1 MGEIRSQRTPVPI
14 HRLKKAEI
22 VWLFTH
28 RCRHGHRYLDHYPC
42 YATEHPELNEKI
54 GFLDIECSNLDAN
67 WGIILSYC
75 IKPRG
80 GAGILKDVITID
92 DIKKYPQD
100 QTDKRIVKDLIADML
115 KFDRL
120 VAHYGRRFD
129 LPYIRTRAL
138 IMGIDFPHFGSIQN
152 DDTWVIARK
161 KLKLNNNRLETIDR
175 ALNGESIKTHLTPKY
190 WIAGARGDKKA
201 LAYILDHNEKD
212 VIALEDIWL
221 KLNKFVSKTNC
232 SI

>member
-1 MGEIRSQRTPVPI
+1 MRKRTPIPI
-14 HRLKKAEI
+14 HRLKKKEI
-22 VWLFTH
+22 IWLFTH
-28 RCRHGHRYLDHYPC
+28 RCKHGHRYLDHYPC
-42 YATEHPELNEKI
+42 YIAEHPEINEKI

-80 GAGILKDVITID
+80 GAGILKGLITKE
-92 DIKKYPQD
+92 DIKKYPHD

-138 IMGIDFPHFGSIQN
+138 IMGLDFPHFGSIQN

-212 VIALEDIWL
+212 VVALEDIWL

>member
-1 MGEIRSQRTPVPI
+1 MREKTPIPI

-22 VWLFTH
+22 IWLFTH
-28 RCRHGHRYLDHYPC
+28 RCRHGHRYLDHYAC
-42 YATEHPELNEKI
+42 YISEHPETNEKI
-54 GFLDIECSNLDAN
+54 GFLDIETSNLDAN

-80 GAGILKDVITID
+80 SGNILSDVITKA
-92 DIKKYPQD
+92 DIKRYNQD
-100 QTDKRIVKDLIADML
+100 QTDKRLVKNLIEDIL

-120 VAHYGRRFD
+120 VTHYGRKFD

-152 DDTWVIARK
+152 DDTWVIARR
-161 KLKLNNNRLETIDR
+161 KLKLNSNRLETIDR
-175 ALNGESIKTHLTPKY
+175 AFNGESIKTHIQPKY
-190 WIAGARGDKKA
+190 WIAGARGDKRA
-201 LAYILDHNEKD
+201 LKYILEHNEKD
-212 VIALEDIWL
+212 VIALEGIWL